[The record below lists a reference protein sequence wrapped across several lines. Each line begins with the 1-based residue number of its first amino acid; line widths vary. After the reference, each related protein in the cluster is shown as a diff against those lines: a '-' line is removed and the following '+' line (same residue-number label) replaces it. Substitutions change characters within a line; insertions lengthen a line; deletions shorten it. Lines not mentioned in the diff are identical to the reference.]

1 MKNVNQNQKIKV
13 KVRKVRKIGSEI
25 LVSIDKITYLKL
37 GSPLYF
43 KMEEKEGKIILTPV
57 L

>member
-1 MKNVNQNQKIKV
+1 MKNVNQKV
-13 KVRKVRKIGSEI
+13 KVRKVRKIGEEI
-25 LVSIDKITYLKL
+25 LISIDKITYLKL